1 MIQKV
6 EMYRAVCDRCKKK
19 GWAFST
25 PALAVQH
32 AKSRLQWQ
40 EINGKL
46 YCPDC
51 VENKTDNVTIS
62 ARGSELFTII
72 AKGKLLEEIKEEIS
86 EE

>member
-6 EMYRAVCDRCKKK
+6 EMYRAVCDRCRKE

-32 AKSRLQWQ
+32 AKSRLQWE

-51 VENKTDNVTIS
+51 VEYDEETD
-62 ARGSELFTII
+62 EYKPK
-72 AKGKLLEEIKEEIS
+72 AKEAAG
-86 EE
+86 

>member
-6 EMYRAVCDRCKKK
+6 EMYRAVCDCCRKE

-51 VENKTDNVTIS
+51 VEYD
-62 ARGSELFTII
+62 
-72 AKGKLLEEIKEEIS
+72 EEIDEYKPKSKEE
-86 EE
+86 